1 VGKRLAIAIHVSYV
15 ANMETVIHQ
24 VGNLGDGERSA
35 AEQLVGHP
43 LHQNQQL
50 VIHVVDLEPISTE
63 PSLGAEGQQLPDWCN
78 VYAGLSDAEV
88 AALER
93 AISQRLDLT
102 RSTP

>member
-1 VGKRLAIAIHVSYV
+1 
-15 ANMETVIHQ
+15 METVIHQ

-63 PSLGAEGQQLPDWCN
+63 PSLGAEGQ
-78 VYAGLSDAEV
+78 
-88 AALER
+88 
-93 AISQRLDLT
+93 
-102 RSTP
+102 